1 MRIPNS
7 YTDAFSMQLN
17 KLYGSISERYLEAIK
32 KQIETKKVSMMLTD
46 ASVTQQDTFDPHN
59 AAMFYEMLSRN
70 LKNWSSQGIEKTD
83 TDDLRRLHVLFT
95 TPIENYSLSC
105 YLGIQYHALL
115 FYKLDNRI
123 KDIQTEIMML
133 DEKLANIKQEIASK
147 ENTILEEE
155 MKKRGIANLSIEEM
169 LALLYNDEKLYYEL
183 TRKVDDI
190 EKSKPEYVQM
200 ARKRDELVEE
210 LKGMIIELYRIMP
223 VLIDHNKLMQ
233 GEEGATI
240 YFDLEMVKKGEKI
253 GAIEVEKIPTKI
265 KQTIIDRFREIDL
278 ALKEVHV

>member
-17 KLYGSISERYLEAIK
+17 KLYESISERYLGAIK
-32 KQIETKKVSMMLTD
+32 KQIETKKVSVMLTD

-70 LKNWSSQGIEKTD
+70 LKNWSSQGIERTD

-123 KDIQTEIMML
+123 KNIQTEIMML

>member
-1 MRIPNS
+1 VRIPNS

-17 KLYGSISERYLEAIK
+17 KLYESISERYLGAIK
-32 KQIETKKVSMMLTD
+32 KQIETKKVSVMLTD

-70 LKNWSSQGIEKTD
+70 LKNWSSQGIERTD

-123 KDIQTEIMML
+123 KNIQTEIMML